1 MRNIEEIKAD
11 INLCTGCMTNRH
23 DCDENCNDCLY
34 INYDKNYY
42 RLRQE
47 NYNWYKD
54 RDSRAKAIS
63 GIKTSRLEEI
73 CNAER
78 EGRCV
83 VLPCKVGDTVWYIPQ
98 YGGKPYCG
106 AKEGHAQHITLS
118 SRHWR
123 IQVRE
128 HHPHNTD
135 FVLGKTVF
143 LTREEAEA
151 ALAKE
156 GEAP

>member
-1 MRNIEEIKAD
+1 MRNIEEIKTD

-63 GIKTSRLEEI
+63 GIK
-73 CNAER
+73 N
-78 EGRCV
+78 
-83 VLPCKVGDTVWYIPQ
+83 
-98 YGGKPYCG
+98 KP
-106 AKEGHAQHITLS
+106 S
-118 SRHWR
+118 
-123 IQVRE
+123 
-128 HHPHNTD
+128 
-135 FVLGKTVF
+135 
-143 LTREEAEA
+143 
-151 ALAKE
+151 
-156 GEAP
+156 

>member
-1 MRNIEEIKAD
+1 MRNIEEIEAD

-83 VLPCKVGDTVWYIPQ
+83 ILPCKVGD
-98 YGGKPYCG
+98 
-106 AKEGHAQHITLS
+106 KEEITNGTYKA
-118 SRHWR
+118 
-123 IQVRE
+123 V
-128 HHPHNTD
+128 
-135 FVLGKTVF
+135 
-143 LTREEAEA
+143 
-151 ALAKE
+151 
-156 GEAP
+156 